1 MFKYVGQ
8 ANPGPITELKKQ
20 IEFATTPADKF
31 YGIRYYDVASPVLES
46 LYRLLPKEVHGDFYS
61 SLLVIN
67 DNIPPHTDIVETAGL
82 NCYVTS
88 GGYQTNM
95 YVNESGV
102 KGTEYADHGN
112 GHIYNKNLLTLAG
125 TFTANPFDIYLI
137 NNKMI
142 HEVYTDNVEKPK
154 RQVLQLATKTYSF
167 EEVSEM
173 INIVDKNVVNVV

>member
-1 MFKYVGQ
+1 MFKYVGR
-8 ANPGPITELKKQ
+8 ADPGPVTELKKQ
-20 IEFATTPADKF
+20 IEFATTPGKEF

-46 LYRLLPKEVHGDFYS
+46 LYNLLPNEVHSDFYS

-82 NCYVTS
+82 NCYVTP
-88 GGYQTNM
+88 GGYQTNI
-95 YVNESGV
+95 YVNNAGV
-102 KGTEYADHGN
+102 LGTEYADHGD
-112 GHIYNKNLLTLAG
+112 GHIYDKNVLTLAG

-142 HEVYTDNVEKPK
+142 HEVYTDNTEKPK
-154 RQVLQLATKTYSF
+154 RQVLQLATKKYSF
-167 EEVSEM
+167 EEVTKM